1 VDQEDAQFVLD
12 YQNDAQQRVAADT
25 LALMRFATLTTLP
38 SGVADL
44 PSDLVRLVEVS
55 IDGGTVTRY
64 DRVDEFL
71 DVAAGHTTA
80 VWPRY
85 AVVGHLLYLH
95 PAGVQSVH
103 VTYYARPQPAR
114 SSVELEVAGEYD
126 DLVKRLMDASKT
138 LDRCEPEMSMY
149 LLSEYDAD
157 AARLRAVS
165 QGAGTSGSTRIRL
178 GRRG

>member
-1 VDQEDAQFVLD
+1 MDQEDAQFVLD
-12 YQNDAQQRVAADT
+12 YQNDAQHRVAADT
-25 LALMRFATLTTLP
+25 LALMRTATLATST
-38 SGVADL
+38 SGVIDL
-44 PSDLVRLVEVS
+44 PSDVIRLVEVS
-55 IDGGTVTRY
+55 VDGSTVTRY
-64 DRVDEFL
+64 DRADDFL
-71 DVAAGHTTA
+71 DVAAGHVAA

-85 AVVGHLLYLH
+85 AVVGRTLYLH
-95 PAGVQSVH
+95 PATVQSVR
-103 VTYYARPQPAR
+103 VTYYARPNPAR
-114 SSVELEVAGEYD
+114 SSIELEVSGEYD

-149 LLSEYDAD
+149 LLAEYDAD